1 MLCHRISYNRP
12 TYICVCKTEWNHSV
26 YLRVQHYKAFSAKEL
41 GFTGASS
48 WGVKPSQLRPPDRWA
63 VCIVI
68 SSSILSHFNGDITSN
83 CALQA
88 VDIVNCHWLVSQC
101 SIGGYDCRHALF
113 SVGWKVGSVLG
124 PSARPK
130 LYRNIQPSTVLM
142 TPKSY

>member
-1 MLCHRISYNRP
+1 MFVTEYHTIGLRTCVQDGMKPFSISQSTTLQSILGKRIGLHWSIFMRCETIP
-12 TYICVCKTEWNHSV
+12 TEATW
-26 YLRVQHYKAFSAKEL
+26 QM
-41 GFTGASS
+41 
-48 WGVKPSQLRPPDRWA
+48 A